1 MSTQVCILSD
11 GRRIKFSIK
20 RRKRD
25 PFYLVKFRGPDG
37 RPRERSTKEAGQRRA
52 VESAIRIIQEEYEPE
67 VVTAQ
72 ITWEEAIEKLKEGL
86 EGKNL
91 RWATVHDYCCTVHT
105 LRDMFRKAVGP
116 GEITPEMAERYKIKR
131 LKQGHSAS
139 TVESNLRTLSI
150 VYRKWWIKTAKL
162 LTENPFAE
170 VEPPKVDRKPPRI
183 LLPAEVQEFFDWL
196 SSRWDNWRLP
206 LLFLEVKG
214 LLGCRIN
221 ELASAASDGLR
232 DGRIRFEA
240 QTAKGRKQRIVK
252 LPPAIYAELQR
263 LAGGRFVFEKFSE

>member
-139 TVESNLRTLSI
+139 TVESNLRRKVRQTTPGCCSCSSSPFSI
-150 VYRKWWIKTAKL
+150 RVSAFAL
-162 LTENPFAE
+162 LEVAEWRLRLQGGASCPTRRTGFPPAQIARGDQVSESVGPFAE
-170 VEPPKVDRKPPRI
+170 NGSPAGADDRHADP
-183 LLPAEVQEFFDWL
+183 EG
-196 SSRWDNWRLP
+196 SC
-206 LLFLEVKG
+206 G
-214 LLGCRIN
+214 
-221 ELASAASDGLR
+221 ASG
-232 DGRIRFEA
+232 
-240 QTAKGRKQRIVK
+240 Q
-252 LPPAIYAELQR
+252 
-263 LAGGRFVFEKFSE
+263 GGDA